1 MLQVEEALERIYA
14 HIKPLGTETVPLA
27 AAHKRVL
34 AAPVMAR
41 HNQPP
46 FDSSAMDGYAVRAS
60 EAGPGRSLTMAGTA
74 QAGQRFVGM
83 MDRNQCVR
91 IFTGAPLPIGADAVV
106 MQEETEVHGNQVS
119 FLEPVRLG
127 QSIRRQG
134 NDFRRGEELLPA
146 GTLLTPARVS
156 LAAASNNP
164 QLLVNR
170 RPRIAILSSGDEL
183 VQPGGTLGADQIVS
197 SNNFGLAAL
206 LRPYAE
212 TLTDLGIVADDPR
225 LIEEA
230 LLKAFD
236 AGVDVLIT
244 SGGAS
249 VGDRD
254 YMQDVLRD
262 LGVTMDF
269 WKLRMRPGK
278 PLMFGVRGRTLIFG
292 LPGNPVSA
300 MATAH
305 VVVKPTLRRLAGQQQ
320 VDWPR
325 FTVPLAGELPSNGSR
340 RHYLRGKLVRND
352 LGILEVDPIG
362 ETDSGHISSL
372 AASDCFIVQ
381 PENDPGRRVGSFIEV
396 IPLDWD

>member
-1 MLQVEEALERIYA
+1 MLAVEEALKRIYG
-14 HIKPLGTETVPLA
+14 HIKPLGTETVPLRA
-27 AAHKRVL
+27 AANRVL
-34 AAPVMAR
+34 AEPVIAR

-46 FDSSAMDGYAVRAS
+46 FDSSAMDGYAVRAA
-60 EAGPGRSLTMAGTA
+60 EAGIGRSLTLAGTA

-83 MDRNQCVR
+83 MDRGQCVR

-106 MQEETEVHGNQVS
+106 MQEETEVHGNQIS
-119 FLEPVRLG
+119 FLEAVRVG
-127 QSIRRQG
+127 QSVRRQG
-134 NDFRRGEELLPA
+134 NDFKRGDALIAP
-146 GTLLTPARVS
+146 GTLLTPARIS
-156 LAAASNNP
+156 LAAASNLP
-164 QLLVNR
+164 ELVVNR

-183 VQPGGTLGADQIVS
+183 VQPGSSIGADQIVS

-206 LRPYAE
+206 LSPFAE
-212 TLTDLGIVADDPR
+212 RVVDLGIVRDDPKA
-225 LIEEA
+225 IEAA
-230 LLKAFD
+230 LLSAFD
-236 AGVDVLIT
+236 DGIDVLIT

-254 YMQDVLRD
+254 YMQEVLKD
-262 LGVTMDF
+262 LGVAMDF

-305 VVVKPTLRRLAGQQQ
+305 VVVKPTLKRIVGLAETE
-320 VDWPR
+320 WPR
-325 FTVPLAGELPSNGSR
+325 FTVALAGPLPANGPR
-340 RHYLRGKLVRND
+340 RHYLRGKLIRND
-352 LGILEVDPIG
+352 FGMLEVDPIS

-381 PENDPGRRVGSFIEV
+381 PENDEGRSKGSVIEV
-396 IPLDWD
+396 IPLDWG

>member
-1 MLQVEEALERIYA
+1 MLAIEDALERIYA
-14 HIKPLGTETVPLA
+14 QIRPLGSESVPLA
-27 AAHKRVL
+27 RANRRVL
-34 AAPVMAR
+34 AEPIVAR

-46 FDSSAMDGYAVRAS
+46 FDSSAMDGYAVRAA
-60 EAGPGRSLTMAGTA
+60 EIVPGASQKVAGTA

-83 MDRNQCVR
+83 MERGQCVR
-91 IFTGAPLPIGADAVV
+91 IFTGAPMPIGADSVV
-106 MQEETEVHGNQVS
+106 MQEETEVNGNHVR
-119 FLEPVRLG
+119 FLEPVRHG
-127 QSIRRQG
+127 QSVRRQG

-146 GTLLTPARVS
+146 GALMTPSRVS
-156 LAAASNNP
+156 LAAASNTP
-164 QLLVNR
+164 ELLVNK
-170 RPRIAILSSGDEL
+170 RPKIAILSSGDEL
-183 VQPGGTLGADQIVS
+183 VQPGSTLGNDQIVS

-206 LRPYAE
+206 LGPHAE
-212 TLTDLGIVADDPR
+212 KVIDLGIVRDDPKR
-225 LIEEA
+225 IEEA
-230 LLKAFD
+230 LLGAFD
-236 AGVDVLIT
+236 YGIDVLVT

-262 LGVTMDF
+262 LGVVMDF

-305 VVVKPTLRRLAGQQQ
+305 VVVKPTLRRMAGIDAA
-320 VDWPR
+320 DWPR
-325 FTVPLAGELPSNGSR
+325 FTVPLTGDLPPNGPR

-352 LGILEVDPIG
+352 LGLLEVDPIA

-372 AASDCFIVQ
+372 AQSDCFIVQ
-381 PENDPGRRVGSFIEV
+381 PENDPGRRTGSFIEV
-396 IPLDWD
+396 IPHDWN